1 MSCLINA
8 GVQIGACRGGNQGG
22 LKNIYLQTFSGG
34 TTFGLD
40 SNDVITGITGNGI
53 WYKFDLTKQTSSF
66 TDKPTVNV
74 ENDTLFFNQEVELVI
89 NRMTPTLRNQMKAL
103 ASSRVWV
110 ICEDNNGYF
119 WLAGYAKGCDLSDG
133 TGQSG
138 VKSDDRNGYSLKF
151 LAQENSPMYN
161 VTATI
166 NGVY

>member
-1 MSCLINA
+1 MACLINA

-22 LKNIYLQTFSGG
+22 LKNIYLSTFSAA
-34 TTFGLD
+34 TTF
-40 SNDVITGITGNGI
+40 SENASEVITGTTGGT

-74 ENDTLFFNQEVELVI
+74 ENDTLFFNQEVELII

-103 ASSRVWV
+103 ASSRVHI

-119 WLAGYAKGCDLSDG
+119 WLVGKDKGADLSDG

-151 LAQENSPMYN
+151 LAQENSPVYN
-161 VTATI
+161 LTATFPSS
-166 NGVY
+166 Y